1 LKGQQDKSIHH
12 QQKTNI
18 MTTSTIILP
27 EIKVGLIFHLTPTCK
42 GHLITKIEKNIV
54 YYTDLKHNRNY
65 KNTKTNIKGFL
76 IGFALYNER

>member
-1 LKGQQDKSIHH
+1 
-12 QQKTNI
+12 

-27 EIKVGLIFHLTPTCK
+27 EIKVGLIFHLTLTCK

>member
-1 LKGQQDKSIHH
+1 MLY
-12 QQKTNI
+12 QKY
-18 MTTSTIILP
+18 
-27 EIKVGLIFHLTPTCK
+27 LIFNLKLTCK
-42 GHLITKIEKNIV
+42 GILFTKIEKNIV

>member
-1 LKGQQDKSIHH
+1 
-12 QQKTNI
+12 

-54 YYTDLKHNRNY
+54 YYTDLNTIET
-65 KNTKTNIKGFL
+65 TKTLKQILKAF
-76 IGFALYNER
+76 